1 MLDPIMQTLTLFG
14 EMLMERWPK
23 LVATLLILIVGWI
36 IAKIFKMGIARGLKL
51 IKLDVVAEKAGI
63 EGFLKKGG
71 MKQTAVDLLASLVY
85 WIAIIVVLMMVLHLW
100 KIDIGLSTTLVP
112 FLPKIFAALVILILG
127 LFIASLIED
136 LVRAT
141 SANAGLRYSFIL
153 SKLIKWI
160 LIVFVVMTA
169 IQQLEIQTEFLSIG
183 FLIILGS
190 VGLGMALAIGLGAK
204 DAVGK
209 RVEIW
214 IEHLEQESKTE
225 DPASSAKTE

>member
-1 MLDPIMQTLTLFG
+1 VLDPIMHTLTQLNDV
-14 EMLMERWPK
+14 MMAHWPK

-36 IAKIFKMGIARGLKL
+36 LAKIFKMGIGKGLKL
-51 IKLDVVAEKAGI
+51 IKLDVVSEKAGI

-85 WIAIIVVLMMVLHLW
+85 WIAIIIVLMMVLHLW

-112 FLPKIFAALVILILG
+112 FLPKVFAALVILIMG

-153 SKLIKWI
+153 SKLLKWI

-169 IQQLEIQTEFLSIG
+169 IQQLGIQTEFLSIG

-190 VGLGMALAIGLGAK
+190 VGLGLALAIGLGAK
-204 DAVGK
+204 DVVGK
-209 RVEIW
+209 R
-214 IEHLEQESKTE
+214 IENWLVQLEQEAKAVDDSG
-225 DPASSAKTE
+225 AAKTD